1 MNIRHIIIFVA
12 VFLFIGTAQAK
23 VVAQPVAYT
32 HDGVSQE
39 GYLAFADAVSGKMP
53 GILVVH
59 EWWVLNDYARARA
72 FACGDLVF
80 RQVRNFN

>member
-32 HDGVSQE
+32 HDGVS
-39 GYLAFADAVSGKMP
+39 
-53 GILVVH
+53 
-59 EWWVLNDYARARA
+59 
-72 FACGDLVF
+72 
-80 RQVRNFN
+80 